1 MGLQR
6 FNCGVPRESD
16 GGKVPAPTGGFP
28 QTLASLNSLLDT
40 TMNPNLDHIL
50 LLTRSAIPPSLT
62 TALIS
67 ALGASTEMFAL
78 PLTFSPTMKHI
89 CAPFAEEVEFGAHSD
104 AHVHLKGQL
113 IQSPRIRMFRC

>member
-1 MGLQR
+1 MER
-6 FNCGVPRESD
+6 FQTICQASENRASP
-16 GGKVPAPTGGFP
+16 PTGGFP

-50 LLTRSAIPPSLT
+50 LLTRRAIPPSLT

-78 PLTFSPTMKHI
+78 PLTFSPTMKRI
-89 CAPFAEEVEFGAHSD
+89 CAPFTEEVEFGAHSD

-113 IQSPRIRMFRC
+113 ILSPRPRMFRC